1 MTTELIPIFTGEI
14 AGQLVPVFNAR
25 DWLSAVPKEHPAGL
39 FNAREVLHENQ

>member
-25 DWLSAVPKEHPAGL
+25 DLAI
-39 FNAREVLHENQ
+39 FNSREVLHENQ

>member
-25 DWLSAVPKEHPAGL
+25 DLAIGRSKGTSCRSFQCPGGAP
-39 FNAREVLHENQ
+39 